1 MHSFMDTKNRV
12 KTSTINTPNCK
23 KFTWNWHTYIIGA
36 LQFANVVCYL
46 RLLLELQLLSFETS
60 VLTSAYTRGNHKVLK
75 FEFTSPAQEFRQKF
89 DKSSQFFSLVNRFL
103 FQVKLAIPLNIP
115 LCIWLFYV
123 VHHAITRRSLAVP
136 FFLCCNC
143 FIVSSNSLIIVFM
156 IAHKS
161 LQLIE
166 NKHITS
172 AE

>member
-1 MHSFMDTKNRV
+1 M
-12 KTSTINTPNCK
+12 STIVNDFCIHIHYRRFAICK
-23 KFTWNWHTYIIGA
+23 CCLLFAAAVGIATVIIRNKCLNKCVYARKSQSVKIWIHIAGSMNFA
-36 LQFANVVCYL
+36 KNLINHHSQFL
-46 RLLLELQLLSFETS
+46 DS
-60 VLTSAYTRGNHKVLK
+60 
-75 FEFTSPAQEFRQKF
+75 
-89 DKSSQFFSLVNRFL
+89 FFSLVNRFL